1 MTVAVTII
9 LPPNFGSHQVTR
21 VRILAESGFL
31 HSWLC
36 SFVCQGSTQTMYLKK
51 TYVAT

>member
-1 MTVAVTII
+1 MTVAVAII
-9 LPPNFGSHQVTR
+9 LPLNFGSHQVTR

-36 SFVCQGSTQTMYLKK
+36 SFVCQGSTQTMHLKQ
-51 TYVAT
+51 TCVAI